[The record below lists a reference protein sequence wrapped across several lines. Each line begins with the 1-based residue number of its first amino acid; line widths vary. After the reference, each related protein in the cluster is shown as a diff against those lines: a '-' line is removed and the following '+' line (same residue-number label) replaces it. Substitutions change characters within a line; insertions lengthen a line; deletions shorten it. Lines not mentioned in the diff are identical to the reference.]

1 MQSSAP
7 DWQTVFQELAPRLV
21 LYARQF
27 TPSATDAEDVVQL
40 AFVRWWQHNPGADRA
55 HVPLLY
61 AAVRTISL
69 DARRSEERRLRRE
82 TATVMDDAHFEP
94 FVQDRETAEILARAM
109 TELPPEQ
116 REVVTLRIWGE
127 LSFAEIAT
135 ATQASINTVAGRYR
149 YALKALQR
157 ALEPMRPDLLDA
169 EPLPA

>member
-1 MQSSAP
+1 MDRPAH
-7 DWQTVFQELAPRLV
+7 DWQKCFQELAPRLI
-21 LYARQF
+21 LYARQL
-27 TPSATDAEDVVQL
+27 TASQADAEDVVQL

-61 AAVRTISL
+61 AAVRTISM

-82 TATVMDDAHFEP
+82 ATVESDEAYFEP
-94 FVQDRETAEILARAM
+94 FVQHRETAELLARALQ
-109 TELPPEQ
+109 ELPPEQ
-116 REVVTLRIWGE
+116 REVVTLRIWGD

-149 YALKALQR
+149 YALKALQKV
-157 ALEPMRPDLLDA
+157 LEPMRADLLEA